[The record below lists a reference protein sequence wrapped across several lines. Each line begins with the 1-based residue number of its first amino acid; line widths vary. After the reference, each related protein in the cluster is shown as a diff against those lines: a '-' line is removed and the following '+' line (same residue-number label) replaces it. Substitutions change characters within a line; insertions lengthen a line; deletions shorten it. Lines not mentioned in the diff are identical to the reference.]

1 MSLDDCEYLRAL
13 NENIKN
19 KYKQTNLIKYGVENV
34 MQSIIVQQ
42 KYQNNAFKHKKL
54 LCLLEMFVIFKDM
67 NIMP

>member
-42 KYQNNAFKHKKL
+42 KYQNNAFKHNKL
-54 LCLLEMFVIFKDM
+54 LCLVEMFVIFKDM